1 MATYALQGPA
11 HTGAAISQQVPG
23 GTVGDLMPTG
33 QGIGLLVSNMS
44 TTASMTVVLP
54 VTPTYD
60 GLAVANRVVT
70 VPAATGPA
78 GLAPGLALIPV
89 PDSVYGVGTTAV
101 QYSTVTSVTVAAI
114 RIP

>member
-1 MATYALQGPA
+1 MTTYALQGPA
-11 HTGAAISQQVPG
+11 HAGAQITLVAPG
-23 GTVGDLMPTG
+23 GTVGDLCPTG
-33 QGIGLLVSNMS
+33 QGIGLLVSNAS
-44 TTASMTVVLP
+44 TGGSMTVVLP

-70 VPAATGPA
+70 VNGGTGATDGI
-78 GLAPGLALIPV
+78 ALIPV

-101 QYSTVTSVTVAAI
+101 QFSTVSNISVAAV

>member
-1 MATYALQGPA
+1 MTTYALQGPPHA
-11 HTGAAISQQVPG
+11 GAAITTVAPG
-23 GTVGDLMPTG
+23 VTIGDLVPTG
-33 QGIGLLVSNMS
+33 QGIGLMVLNNG

-70 VPAATGPA
+70 VPAGVGPA
-78 GLAPGLALIPV
+78 NQTPGVAIVPV
-89 PDSVYGVGTTAV
+89 PDNVYGVGTTAV
-101 QYSTVTSVTVAAI
+101 QYSTVTSIQVAAV

>member
-1 MATYALQGPA
+1 
-11 HTGAAISQQVPG
+11 
-23 GTVGDLMPTG
+23 MPTG
-33 QGIGLLVSNMS
+33 QGIGLMVVNNG
-44 TTASMTVVLP
+44 TTGPMTVVLP

-70 VPAATGPA
+70 VPTAIGPA
-78 GLAPGLALIPV
+78 TPNAGVAIIPC

-101 QYSTVTSVTVAAI
+101 QYSTVTNVFVAAI